1 MPGSGHPHL
10 SRCGDDVGMRRPKP
24 LPRRLGDRFTTRAAA
39 AAGVG
44 RSRRDAVDLAR
55 PFHGA
60 RARSAPASFR
70 DLVDCYRAI
79 MLPGQ
84 VFVGP
89 TAMRLWGL
97 PLPDAWSAA
106 EPLHVCVGPD
116 AAPPRGAGVKGRRLV
131 PHRARQMI
139 FTGAAVVDPVAAVL
153 TTRSALGFAQLVAA
167 FDALLTTAA
176 NYPGIKAPRP
186 LATREEIRCRL
197 EEWGRFSGCVRARR
211 ALGMAREGAESP
223 KESETRVLIMD
234 HGLPEPV
241 MQWIVRDGGDFVAR
255 VDLAYPELK
264 IAIEYE
270 GDGHRTEKEQWRA
283 DIRRQR
289 RLEDLGWIVIRLTE
303 SDLTDPFAFLGRLT
317 RARAARLEIATA

>member
-1 MPGSGHPHL
+1 
-10 SRCGDDVGMRRPKP
+10 
-24 LPRRLGDRFTTRAAA
+24 
-39 AAGVG
+39 
-44 RSRRDAVDLAR
+44 
-55 PFHGA
+55 
-60 RARSAPASFR
+60 
-70 DLVDCYRAI
+70 

-176 NYPGIKAPRP
+176 NYPGIKAARP
-186 LATREEIRCRL
+186 MATRDEIRCRL
-197 EEWGRFSGCVRARR
+197 DEWGSFSGCVRARR
-211 ALGMAREGAESP
+211 ALDMAREGAESP
-223 KESETRVLIMD
+223 KESETRVLIME
-234 HGLPEPV
+234 HGLPEPM
-241 MQWIVRDGGDFVAR
+241 MQWIVRDGGDLVAR

-303 SDLTDPFAFLGRLT
+303 SDLTDPSAFIGRLA
-317 RARAARLEIATA
+317 RARAARLELATA